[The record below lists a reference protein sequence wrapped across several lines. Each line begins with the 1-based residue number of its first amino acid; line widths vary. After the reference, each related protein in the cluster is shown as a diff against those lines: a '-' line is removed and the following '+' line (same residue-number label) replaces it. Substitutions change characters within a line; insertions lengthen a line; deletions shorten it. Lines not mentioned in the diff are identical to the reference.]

1 LRTRAGSYCVLS
13 PAEPCFVLTQQLI
26 SNQQCTWS
34 STLGQYPPSNP
45 RPLIG
50 IISLPEM
57 KTSAVI
63 SDIGQYPSTT
73 GEDKAATLEC
83 VQRAQAGDVGA
94 FETLYREH
102 SGRVFALCLRL
113 KGGDRTDATELMQD
127 VFVRAWRRLETFR
140 GDSAFSS
147 WLHRLAVN
155 SMLENARAERRRS
168 ARVLSMEDTSMLPGA
183 SRLSGVDLKMEMEE
197 AVASLPKGARIAFV
211 LHDVEGYQHQEIAE
225 RLGVSVGTVKAQLH
239 RARRLLRDRL
249 EGHTGSGGSSNDS

>member
-1 LRTRAGSYCVLS
+1 
-13 PAEPCFVLTQQLI
+13 
-26 SNQQCTWS
+26 
-34 STLGQYPPSNP
+34 
-45 RPLIG
+45 
-50 IISLPEM
+50 M

-127 VFVRAWRRLETFR
+127 VC
-140 GDSAFSS
+140 G
-147 WLHRLAVN
+147 
-155 SMLENARAERRRS
+155 
-168 ARVLSMEDTSMLPGA
+168 
-183 SRLSGVDLKMEMEE
+183 
-197 AVASLPKGARIAFV
+197 
-211 LHDVEGYQHQEIAE
+211 
-225 RLGVSVGTVKAQLH
+225 